1 MKPCLSLKK
10 NSQCNGKTIINK
22 KIIGIEQKT
31 NFKAQFLLCTKFSYL
46 LRIIYPTE
54 QIQNNQVQCQGI
66 WHWRK
71 IHPLTNTWKPII
83 GPDKRVIAHTQGRDL
98 KSDSCS
104 CVMVFAFK
112 PKDKHLICKF
122 NKNVALIRANLR
134 YLQSTENSLSTALRL
149 AQEQQKKVKTQSS
162 TLQGVGQENVAV
174 QQLVNSFVYV

>member
-1 MKPCLSLKK
+1 
-10 NSQCNGKTIINK
+10 
-22 KIIGIEQKT
+22 
-31 NFKAQFLLCTKFSYL
+31 
-46 LRIIYPTE
+46 
-54 QIQNNQVQCQGI
+54 
-66 WHWRK
+66 
-71 IHPLTNTWKPII
+71 
-83 GPDKRVIAHTQGRDL
+83 
-98 KSDSCS
+98 
-104 CVMVFAFK
+104 MVFAFK